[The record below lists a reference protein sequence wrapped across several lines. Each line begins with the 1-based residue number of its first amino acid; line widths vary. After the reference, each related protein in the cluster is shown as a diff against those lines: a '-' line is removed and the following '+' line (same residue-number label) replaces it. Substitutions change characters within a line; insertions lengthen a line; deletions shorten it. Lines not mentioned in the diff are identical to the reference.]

1 LTSQIDGK
9 MVRGYPTIMDLSA
22 VLVGKFPKESNY
34 KGYREQVE
42 KLKSIKPKQN
52 SIYGYDFAI
61 YERLLKENRENS
73 FKGYYTQ
80 SRYILNLYQKQSYTG
95 GLKSV
100 FIDKRDK
107 AYLED
112 NIKPNFRDLIKGG

>member
-52 SIYGYDFAI
+52 SI
-61 YERLLKENRENS
+61 
-73 FKGYYTQ
+73 
-80 SRYILNLYQKQSYTG
+80 
-95 GLKSV
+95 V
-100 FIDKRDK
+100 WV
-107 AYLED
+107 
-112 NIKPNFRDLIKGG
+112 